1 MKINIILL
9 PCYFFLSVSLYF
21 SLSSLGMLDTHSRSP
36 TETDGDMCK
45 SSNLSDCSACEM
57 RQQRKNNESYQI
69 SIYLCSLLGLS
80 LYLSLWF
87 CLCSNA
93 ILAIKTSQVPR
104 LRYGQATLLG
114 VIPALSLFA
123 VLLLLLLSLV
133 LLLPF
138 SFSFRILSVPNY
150 FCSTLCFL
158 PKHLPYVA
166 KELRTQFC
174 LQLHFALASHT
185 VTTLT
190 HTHTCTDNR
199 HTHRGSQLGT

>member
-1 MKINIILL
+1 MKINIIPL
-9 PCYFFLSVSLYF
+9 PCYFFLSISLI
-21 SLSSLGMLDTHSRSP
+21 SLSLLLACLTRSLIPLRRRTGTCASHLIFLIALRVKCGNSAKT
-36 TETDGDMCK
+36 T
-45 SSNLSDCSACEM
+45 NLT
-57 RQQRKNNESYQI
+57 KYL
-69 SIYLCSLLGLS
+69 SIYALCWVSF
-80 LYLSLWF
+80 YLSLWF

-138 SFSFRILSVPNY
+138 SFSFCILSVPNY
-150 FCSTLCFL
+150 FCSTLCFW

-199 HTHRGSQLGT
+199 HTHREAVS